1 MIWILVVNESV
12 FYIKKKLK
20 DLFFRIRL
28 LTIGGGGLFLK
39 GGMEDNGIQREN
51 ISFIEKVENI
61 DICYIYAT
69 PKSKQIFDLKK
80 YYFWA

>member
-1 MIWILVVNESV
+1 M
-12 FYIKKKLK
+12 
-20 DLFFRIRL
+20 
-28 LTIGGGGLFLK
+28 GGGSGELLLK

-51 ISFIEKVENI
+51 ISFIEKLENI
-61 DICYIYAT
+61 DICDIYGT